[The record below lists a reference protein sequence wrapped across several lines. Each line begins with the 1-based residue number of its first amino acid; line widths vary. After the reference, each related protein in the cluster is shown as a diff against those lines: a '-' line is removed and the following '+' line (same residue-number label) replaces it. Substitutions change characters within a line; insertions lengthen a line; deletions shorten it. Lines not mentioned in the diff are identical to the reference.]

1 MSLTDNK
8 KKLLVWGIV
17 SGLAAVMLALSG
29 NPKNMAICIACF
41 IRDIAGSV
49 GLHKAAVVQYFRP
62 EIVGIVLGAMIL
74 ALINKEFKVVGGS
87 SPIIRFFLGMI
98 MIIGALV
105 FLGCPTRMVIR
116 MAAGDIPAW
125 IGLIGFI
132 GGVVTGSYFIRQGFS
147 LGRSHKQPEAGGY
160 VVPLLLV
167 VGLIIA
173 AFTTVLFASESGP
186 GSMYAPLL
194 ISLIGGLVFGAIAQ
208 KTRMCFGGMFR
219 DIALLKNFNLFSI
232 VFGFFLTMLVYN
244 IVTKNFSFQM
254 NGNPIAHAQHLWNIL
269 GLYIVGFAAVLLGGC
284 PLRQLILMGQGNTDS
299 AITFVGM
306 LLGAGLAHRASL
318 ASAAQT
324 TEAAGGPGL
333 NGKIATIVCIV
344 ILFAVAVWK
353 SQRKVKYD

>member
-8 KKLLVWGIV
+8 KKLLVWGII
-17 SGLAAVMLALSG
+17 SGLAAVMLAVAG

-41 IRDIAGSV
+41 IRDIAGSM

-74 ALINKEFKVVGGS
+74 ALITKEFKVVGGS
-87 SPIIRFFLGMI
+87 SPVIRFFLGMI

-125 IGLIGFI
+125 IGLLGFV
-132 GGVVTGSYFIRQGFS
+132 GGVVTGSYFIKQGFS

-173 AFTTVLFASESGP
+173 AFTTLLYASETGP
-186 GSMYAPLL
+186 GSMHAPLL
-194 ISLIGGLVFGAIAQ
+194 ISLAGGLIFGAIAQ

-244 IVTKNFSFQM
+244 IVTKNFAFKM
-254 NGNPIAHAQHLWNIL
+254 DGNPVAHAQHLWNIL
-269 GLYIVGFAAVLLGGC
+269 GLYIVGFSAVLLGGC
-284 PLRQLILMGQGNTDS
+284 PLRQLVLMGQGNTDS
-299 AITFVGM
+299 AITFIGM
-306 LLGAGLAHRASL
+306 LLGAALAHRASL
-318 ASAAQT
+318 ASGPQT
-324 TEAAGGPGL
+324 AEAIGGPGI
-333 NGKIATIVCIV
+333 NGKIATIVCIA
-344 ILFAVAVWK
+344 ILFAIAIWK
-353 SQRKVKYD
+353 SQKKVKYD